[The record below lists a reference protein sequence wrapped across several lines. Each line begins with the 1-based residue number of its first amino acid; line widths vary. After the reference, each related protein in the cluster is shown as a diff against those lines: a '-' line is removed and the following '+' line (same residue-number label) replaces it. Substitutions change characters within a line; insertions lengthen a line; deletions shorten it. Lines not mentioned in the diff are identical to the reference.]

1 MMLEQVYQAY
11 KNGAGI
17 CTDSRKLQKGDIF
30 FALKGPNF
38 NGNLFAEE
46 AIRQGA
52 LLSIVDD
59 EELKITDQCL
69 VVDDVL
75 HFLQQLGRHH
85 RRQLGIPVIG
95 IAGSN
100 GKTTTKELMRAVLS
114 TSYNTFATPG
124 NFNNEIGVPLA
135 LLMMKPDTDVA
146 IIEMGARNLGDIAE
160 LCEIAGPTHGLVTNT
175 GKDHMETFGTIENTR
190 KTNAELYIYL
200 AQHGGTALANVAYQD
215 LIDEIPMGTSTT
227 TYGGNKAD
235 ISGEVVSNFPYL
247 TVAFSG
253 NDGTVEAQSKLV
265 GKYNFENVMAAVAV
279 GKSLNVADALI
290 AKAIAS
296 YEPSNNRSQLLQKGS
311 NTYIMDAY
319 NANPSS
325 MEQALISFEE
335 LQAEHK
341 VVILGDMLELGPT
354 SEEEHLLMVL
364 RLKKMQLD
372 DIILVG
378 PEFGKVKHKLDCHHF
393 HTNTEAAAWF
403 AQQQF
408 SNTMFLLKGSRGIA
422 LEKVIA

>member
-1 MMLEQVYQAY
+1 MILEQVYQAY

-17 CTDSRKLQKGDIF
+17 CTDSRKLQDGDIF

-46 AIRQGA
+46 AIRRGA
-52 LLSIVDD
+52 SLSIVDD

-75 HFLQQLGRHH
+75 LFLQQLGRHH

-114 TSYNTFATPG
+114 TNYNTFATPG

-135 LLMMKPDTDVA
+135 LLMMKPNTEVA

-160 LCEIAGPTHGLVTNT
+160 LCEIAEPTHGLVTNT

-190 KTNAELYIYL
+190 KTNAELYVYL
-200 AQHGGTALANVAYQD
+200 AQHGGTALANIAYQD
-215 LIDEIPMGTSTT
+215 LLAEIPSGTSIT
-227 TYGGNKAD
+227 TYGGTKAD
-235 ISGEVVSNFPYL
+235 TSGEVASNFPYL
-247 TVAFSG
+247 TVAYNG
-253 NDGTVEAQSKLV
+253 DDGTVEATSKLV

-279 GKSLNVADALI
+279 GKSFDIADSLI

-311 NTYIMDAY
+311 NTFIMDAY

-325 MEQALISFEE
+325 MEQALVSFEE
-335 LQAEHK
+335 LQADNK

-364 RLKKMQLD
+364 RLKKMQLT
-372 DIILVG
+372 DIVLVG

-393 HTNTEAAAWF
+393 DTNIEAAAWY

-422 LEKVIA
+422 LEKVIT

>member
-1 MMLEQVYQAY
+1 MVIEQVYKAY
-11 KNGAGI
+11 RSGAGI
-17 CTDSRKLQKGDIF
+17 CTDSRKLQDGDIF

-52 LLSIVDD
+52 VLSIVDD
-59 EELKITDQCL
+59 PELKITEKCL

-75 HFLQQLGRHH
+75 GFLQQLGTHH
-85 RRQLGIPVIG
+85 REQLGIPVIG

-135 LLMMKPDTDVA
+135 LLMMKPDTEIA

-160 LCEIAGPTHGLVTNT
+160 LCEIAAPTHGLVTNT
-175 GKDHMETFGTIENTR
+175 GKDHMETFGTMENTR
-190 KTNAELYIYL
+190 KTNAELYVYL
-200 AQHGGTALANVAYQD
+200 AEHGGVALANTAYQD
-215 LIDEIPMGTSTT
+215 LLAEIPTGTRTI
-227 TYGGNKAD
+227 TYGGSKAD
-235 ISGEVVSNFPYL
+235 VPGEVASNFPYL
-247 TVAFSG
+247 TVAFNG
-253 NDGTVEAQSKLV
+253 NEELIEAKSKLV

-279 GKSLNVADALI
+279 GKVFEVADALI
-290 AKAIAS
+290 AKAIAA

-311 NTYIMDAY
+311 NTFIMDAY

-325 MEQALISFEE
+325 MEQALASFEE

-364 RLKKMQLD
+364 RLKKMGLD

-378 PEFGKVKHKLDCHHF
+378 PEFGKVKHKLDCQHF
-393 HTNTEAAAWF
+393 NSNTEAAAWF

>member
-1 MMLEQVYQAY
+1 MMEQVYQAY
-11 KNGAGI
+11 RNGAGI

-52 LLSIVDD
+52 ALSIVDD
-59 EELKITDQCL
+59 PELKITDQCL

-75 HFLQQLGRHH
+75 LFLQQLATHH
-85 RRQLGIPVIG
+85 RRQLAIPVIG

-135 LLMMKPDTDVA
+135 LLMMKPNTEVA

-160 LCEIAGPTHGLVTNT
+160 LCEIAEPTHGLVTNT

-190 KTNAELYIYL
+190 KTNAELYVYL
-200 AQHGGTALANVAYQD
+200 ADHGGTALANIAYQD
-215 LIDEIPMGTSTT
+215 LLAEIPTGTLTI

-235 ISGEVVSNFPYL
+235 VPGEVVSSFPYL
-247 TVAFSG
+247 TVAF
-253 NDGTVEAQSKLV
+253 NDDKEANSKLV
-265 GKYNFENVMAAVAV
+265 GKYNFENVMAAIAV
-279 GKSLNVADALI
+279 GKALNVADALM
-290 AKAIAS
+290 AKAIAA

-311 NTYIMDAY
+311 NTFIMDAY

-335 LQAEHK
+335 LKAEHK

-364 RLKKMQLD
+364 RLKKMGLD
-372 DIILVG
+372 NIVLVG
-378 PEFGKVKHKLDCHHF
+378 PEFGKVKHKLNCQHF
-393 HTNTEAAAWF
+393 DSNVKAAAWF
-403 AQQQF
+403 NQQQF
-408 SNTMFLLKGSRGIA
+408 TNTMFLLKGSRGIA